1 MRIGLF
7 SDTFP
12 PEING
17 VANSTYIVFS
27 EMLRHGHEVYVITTR
42 TGIFK
47 AVWDEDGRVLRLAG
61 IELKFLYGYQMSS
74 FIHPFALEEI
84 RKLHLDLIH
93 AQTEFGIGIFAR
105 KCARE
110 FHIPLVMTYHTTYE
124 DYTHY
129 VNFIHSER
137 LDAEMKERVADVT
150 KLYADASM
158 EVIVPSEKTK
168 ESLLSYQIYKKINVI
183 PTGLQLDRFSPGLQ
197 DPETTEKIRSE
208 FNIAENDRLVIY
220 VGRIAEEK
228 ALDLVISGFAKA
240 KEQGTGVKLLIVGGG
255 PDLERLREH
264 ARSLGLSDCVGFAG
278 PIENTKVPDY
288 YRSADAFI
296 SASLS
301 ETQGMTFIEAL
312 ASGLPLF
319 ARRDEVLKDLLI
331 EGKTG
336 WYFDDE
342 ETLAEALKK
351 FCEVSEEQMEK
362 ISEDC
367 VKQAS
372 PYSSEVFYNQLMGV
386 YNRVVEEYEDTYLL
400 TKARAKANTIE
411 ITLKRGLEKEL
422 VLDVSLD
429 DFYEYGLKKG
439 RNVSASTVEILQ
451 KNEVENKAYQR
462 CLNKLAVRDRSVK
475 EIGEWLRFNTKCDEA
490 QINAIVDRLCD
501 NGYLNDA
508 AYAEAEVLRMKS
520 ALNGEEKIVHEL
532 MNKGIPEEAVRT
544 VLSRYSD
551 EEDNARILAEKV
563 LKSKKN
569 SSGRRTMDVIRTKLV
584 QHGFSVDMANTVIS
598 KLDLS
603 GIVSRES
610 DNLAHT
616 IEKAK
621 RKYSRKYS
629 GIELK
634 ARVYKSC
641 MQQGYSSS
649 DVVRILDGMEWFE
662 DEED

>member
-7 SDTFP
+7 TDTYP

-17 VANSTYIVFS
+17 VANSTYIVFQ
-27 EMLRHGHEVYVITTR
+27 EMLKHGHEVYVVTTR
-42 TGIFK
+42 TGIFR

-74 FIHPFALEEI
+74 FIHPFAIEEI

-93 AQTEFGIGIFAR
+93 TQTEFGIGIFAR

-110 FHIPLVMTYHTTYE
+110 FRIPLVMTYHTTYE

-129 VNFIHSER
+129 FNFIHSER
-137 LDAEMKERVADVT
+137 LDHEMKERVADVT

-183 PTGLQLDRFSPGLQ
+183 PTGLMLDRFSPEHGT
-197 DPETTEKIRSE
+197 PERKAEIRKQAGFSDD
-208 FNIAENDRLVIY
+208 DRVVIY

-228 ALDLVISGFAKA
+228 ALDIVIRGFAQA
-240 KEQGTGVKLLIVGGG
+240 IQNGTDVRLLIVGGG
-255 PDLERLREH
+255 PDLDRLKEF
-264 ARSLGLSDCVGFAG
+264 AADLSLSGSVSFTG
-278 PIENTKVPDY
+278 PIESAKVPDY
-288 YRSADAFI
+288 YRAADAFI

-319 ARRDEVLKDLLI
+319 ARRDEVLSDLLI
-331 EGKTG
+331 DGRTG

-342 ETLAEALKK
+342 QTLAAVLKV
-351 FCEVSEEQMEK
+351 FCETDDEQLKEM
-362 ISEDC
+362 SQAC

-372 PYSSEVFYNQLMGV
+372 PYSSEVFYNQLMEV
-386 YNRVVEEYEDTYLL
+386 YNRVIDDYEDMFVL
-400 TKARAKANTIE
+400 TKAKAKANTIQV
-411 ITLKRGLEKEL
+411 TLSRGLEKEI

-439 RNVSASTVEILQ
+439 RGVSVSTVETLR
-451 KNEVENKAYQR
+451 KNEIENKAYQR

-475 EIGEWLRFNTKCDEA
+475 EIEEWLRFNTECDQA
-490 QINAIVDRLCD
+490 QIHTIIDRLCD
-501 NGYLNDA
+501 SGYLND
-508 AYAEAEVLRMKS
+508 ETFTESEVLRLKT
-520 ALNGEEKIVHEL
+520 ALNGEEKIIHEL
-532 MNKGIPEEAVRT
+532 SAKGISEEAVKD
-544 VLSRYSD
+544 VLSRYKD
-551 EEDNARILAEKV
+551 EEDNARILAQK
-563 LKSKKN
+563 LLRSKRN
-569 SSGRRTMDVIRTKLV
+569 ASSRRTMDVIRTKLV
-584 QHGFSVDMANTVIS
+584 QHGFSVDLANTVIS

-603 GIVSRES
+603 AVAQREP
-610 DNLAHT
+610 DNLGRQ

-629 GIELK
+629 GTELR
-634 ARVYKSC
+634 ARIYKSC
-641 MQQGYSSS
+641 VQQGYSSS
-649 DVVRILDGMEWFE
+649 DVVRVLDGMEWFE
-662 DEED
+662 DEEN